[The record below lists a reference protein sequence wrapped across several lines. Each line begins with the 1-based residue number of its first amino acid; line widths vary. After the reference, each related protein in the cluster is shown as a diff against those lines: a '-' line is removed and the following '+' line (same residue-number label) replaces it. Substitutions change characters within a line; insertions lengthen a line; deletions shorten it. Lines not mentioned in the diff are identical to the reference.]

1 MSDLTITNF
10 SKDLQQRL
18 SRRAARK
25 GRSAEAEARE
35 ILREAVKD
43 EPKAVKPKAANGKL
57 KRVPDNLNIYE
68 SIRAILGPDGGY
80 DTSDMPPRHPEREPQ
95 VSLDKPQPTR

>member
-1 MSDLTITNF
+1 MSDLTIHKF

-35 ILREAVKD
+35 ILRAAVKD
-43 EPKAVKPKAANGKL
+43 EPKREPPKNLYAA
-57 KRVPDNLNIYE
+57 
-68 SIRAILGPDGGY
+68 IRARVEPDGGY
-80 DTSDMPPRHPEREPQ
+80 ELEPPVRDRS
-95 VSLDKPQPTR
+95 SLIVKPSSVGK

>member
-25 GRSAEAEARE
+25 GRSAQAEARE

-43 EPKAVKPKAANGKL
+43 EPKAVKRGPKRKSSM
-57 KRVPDNLNIYE
+57 NLYE
-68 SIRAILGPDGGY
+68 EIRARFADIGYLEGPL
-80 DTSDMPPRHPEREPQ
+80 PPRHPEREPETEP
-95 VSLDKPQPTR
+95 KPSNSGK

>member
-1 MSDLTITNF
+1 MSDLTIHNF

-25 GRSAEAEARE
+25 GRSAQAEARE

-43 EPKAVKPKAANGKL
+43 EPKRDPKRKSPREVIAAIRARVERYGGFDDPPIRDRSSLIVKPSSVGK
-57 KRVPDNLNIYE
+57 
-68 SIRAILGPDGGY
+68 
-80 DTSDMPPRHPEREPQ
+80 
-95 VSLDKPQPTR
+95 

>member
-18 SRRAARK
+18 SRRAARQ
-25 GRSAEAEARE
+25 GRTVEAEVRA

-43 EPKAVKPKAANGKL
+43 ESKKPRRDPNEHL
-57 KRVPDNLNIYE
+57 NLYDA
-68 SIRAILGPDGGY
+68 IRAIVEPHGGY
-80 DTSDMPPRHPEREPQ
+80 DTSDMPPRHPPPERVFGAKKTPALAAG
-95 VSLDKPQPTR
+95 VGPRH

>member
-1 MSDLTITNF
+1 MSDLTIHKF

-43 EPKAVKPKAANGKL
+43 EPKRDLQQKSPKEVIAEIRARVERYGGFDFELPKRDRSTLIVKPPSPGK
-57 KRVPDNLNIYE
+57 
-68 SIRAILGPDGGY
+68 
-80 DTSDMPPRHPEREPQ
+80 
-95 VSLDKPQPTR
+95 

>member
-1 MSDLTITNF
+1 MPDLTITNF

-25 GRSAEAEARE
+25 GHSAQDEARE

-43 EPKAVKPKAANGKL
+43 ESNRKSPKNIAAA
-57 KRVPDNLNIYE
+57 
-68 SIRAILGPDGGY
+68 IRALVEPRGGY
-80 DTSDMPPRHPEREPQ
+80 ELDIPPRHPPSEPAP
-95 VSLDKPQPTR
+95 KPSNAGK

>member
-18 SRRAARK
+18 TRRAARK
-25 GRSAEAEARE
+25 GRSAQAEARE

-43 EPKAVKPKAANGKL
+43 EPNREPKRKSPKEVIA
-57 KRVPDNLNIYE
+57 
-68 SIRAILGPDGGY
+68 SIRAHVEKYGGY
-80 DTSDMPPRHPEREPQ
+80 EPPIRDRSP
-95 VSLDKPQPTR
+95 LIIKPPSTGK